1 MALIDDGVLIQAI
14 LNSPR
19 IETETVPKLIR
30 LIKAQPKV
38 CGQVIE
44 VDAFAEAIE
53 NLNWYSLH
61 NGKMIQGAEGSDNAY
76 YRASDIYTEI
86 NKAVTIRAD
95 VIEPSL
101 AGAEMSLPEPKCA
114 DGCIYGWGSDEC
126 EKCRFKCE
134 PKTGRWIEKTVKE
147 GSPFFW
153 RRFYCT
159 ACGDWTTHG
168 KSKFCPNC
176 GARMEGEQ

>member
-1 MALIDDGVLIQAI
+1 MRLIDADALIEALLEA
-14 LNSPR
+14 R
-19 IETETVPKLIR
+19 HEETETTLKLIR
-30 LIKAQPKV
+30 FIRKQP
-38 CGQVIE
+38 I
-44 VDAFAEAIE
+44 AEKK
-53 NLNWYSLH
+53 N
-61 NGKMIQGAEGSDNAY
+61 EGSSVFEESVQAD
-76 YRASDIYTEI
+76 RAVCVYAPI
-86 NKAVTIRAD
+86 
-95 VIEPSL
+95 
-101 AGAEMSLPEPKCA
+101 EPKCA

-134 PKTGRWIEKTVKE
+134 PKRGRWIEKTVKE

-176 GARMEGEQ
+176 GARMGAETDGTN

>member
-1 MALIDDGVLIQAI
+1 MTEKLCGNCPYNPVEQMIRGGDESCPDAFKEQAKYCNYNYNCQKHGRRLIDAEALIAAL
-14 LNSPR
+14 LETR
-19 IETETVPKLIR
+19 REETETTLKLVRFIR
-30 LIKAQPKV
+30 KQP
-38 CGQVIE
+38 
-44 VDAFAEAIE
+44 
-53 NLNWYSLH
+53 
-61 NGKMIQGAEGSDNAY
+61 
-76 YRASDIYTEI
+76 T
-86 NKAVTIRAD
+86 
-95 VIEPSL
+95 IEPT
-101 AGAEMSLPEPKCA
+101 EVRTFVSLPEPKCA

-134 PKTGRWIEKTVKE
+134 PKRGRWIEKTVKE

-176 GARMEGEQ
+176 GARMESENEID